1 MALRPH
7 KEEAGFPSAK
17 ASDLPLSLAAAESI
31 VGRRRAEDF
40 RWRYEDGLALYAV
53 AEAGERRSR
62 PDLSLF
68 AEAAMR
74 HLVAPDGSILAYRQD
89 EYNLDQVN
97 PGKLLFS
104 LGRKS
109 GDPRYAIA
117 ADALRRQLSS
127 QPRCPSGGF
136 WHKGIYP
143 NQMWLDGLFMA
154 APFYLEYSLVHGDGE
169 GIRDVRRQFGLAE
182 GGCLDEATGLLRHAW
197 NETRSEPW
205 ADPGTGRSPNSWGR
219 AMGWY
224 CMALVDCIA
233 LIDRRAGAGA
243 PGTAGSAANAA
254 AAAEARDAMRDT
266 LKRTCASVL
275 RFADPGTG
283 LWWQVLD
290 SGGREGNYLE
300 TSASAMFVY
309 AFARGVSSGCL
320 DAAVFAEAARK
331 AWASMVSR
339 NVSRAADGLFSLAG
353 ICSVAGLGG
362 KPYRDGTYQYY
373 LSEPV
378 VSDDYTGVGPFI
390 LAALEM
396 EDLEG
401 DAPEMEDLE

>member
-7 KEEAGFPSAK
+7 EEALP
-17 ASDLPLSLAAAESI
+17 ASPQEAFGLPLSIAAAESI
-31 VGRRRAEDF
+31 AGRRRPEDF

-53 AEAGERRSR
+53 SEAGFRRGR
-62 PDLSLF
+62 PELSGY

-74 HLVAPDGSILAYRQD
+74 HLVSPEGSIAGYRED

-97 PGKLLFS
+97 PGKLLFG
-104 LGRKS
+104 LAKRTGEQRWM
-109 GDPRYAIA
+109 AA
-117 ADALRRQLSS
+117 ADLLRRQLEN

-143 NQMWLDGLFMA
+143 NQMWLDGLYMA
-154 APFYLEYSLVHGDGE
+154 APFYLEYSLVRKDAKGVA
-169 GIRDVRRQFGLAE
+169 DVVSQFCLAE
-182 GGCLDEATGLLRHAW
+182 KGCLDAGSGLLRHAW

-205 ADPGTGRSPNSWGR
+205 AEPGTGRSPNFWGR

-224 CMALVDCIA
+224 AMALVDSLA
-233 LIDRRAGAGA
+233 LLSGCGTGAGTF
-243 PGTAGSAANAA
+243 P
-254 AAAEARDAMRDT
+254 EAREALLGIFRRVM
-266 LKRTCASVL
+266 AAVVAH
-275 RFADPGTG
+275 ADRETG

-290 SGGREGNYLE
+290 ASGREGNYLE
-300 TSASAMFVY
+300 TSASAMFIY
-309 AFARGVSSGCL
+309 ALARGARLGLL
-320 DAAVFAEAARK
+320 DPGACRAPAEK

-339 NVSRAADGLFSLAG
+339 NVSRAGDGFLTLGG

-362 KPYRDGTYQYY
+362 RPYRDGSYQYY

-378 VSDDYTGVGPFI
+378 VSDDFKGVGPFV

-396 EDLEG
+396 EDLGKG
-401 DAPEMEDLE
+401 DRA